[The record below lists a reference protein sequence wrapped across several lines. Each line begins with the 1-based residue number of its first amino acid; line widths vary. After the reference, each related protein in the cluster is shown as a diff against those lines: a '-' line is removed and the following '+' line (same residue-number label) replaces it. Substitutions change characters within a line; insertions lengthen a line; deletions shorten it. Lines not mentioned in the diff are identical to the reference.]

1 MKVALILT
9 GHLRC
14 WDQVFPNTKEMI
26 LDRWNPDVFIHAWDE
41 QAWWDPHSKEG
52 FVANSPKIDTAAVQE
67 AYKPVSM
74 VFEDFEPYRAGFEQ
88 HAEMYE
94 NHFHVKRNI
103 ISMFYK
109 LHKGVELM
117 NDYTARTGKHYDLVI
132 RMRPDMVFKHQL
144 PDFDNNKFYT
154 ILHRN
159 HLGQGTGDML
169 QVSNPWL
176 MTIFSNMLTAL
187 PALYR
192 ETNVLCPHIIS
203 EHLFRRMSFPWEE
216 VAIDKML
223 MHTPKGEYAHKQTYG
238 YQ

>member
-26 LDRWNPDVFIHAWDE
+26 IDRWNPDVFIHAWDE
-41 QAWWDPHSKEG
+41 QSWWDPHSKEG
-52 FVANSPKIDTAAVQE
+52 FVANSPKIDIEAVAK
-67 AYKPVSM
+67 AYNPKGM
-74 VFEDFEPYRAGFEQ
+74 QFEYFEPYRSGFDQ
-88 HAEMYE
+88 HAERYQ

-103 ISMFYK
+103 LSMFYK

-117 NDYTARTGKHYDLVI
+117 NDYTAKTGVHYDLVI
-132 RMRPDMVFKHQL
+132 RMRPDMVFKSPL
-144 PDFDNNKFYT
+144 PEFDPSKFYT
-154 ILHRN
+154 IKHRN

-176 MTIFSNMLTAL
+176 MTIFSNMLTVL
-187 PALYR
+187 PAIYS
-192 ETNVLCPHIIS
+192 ETNILCPHIVS
-203 EHLFRRMSFPWEE
+203 EHFFRKMNYPWEE
-216 VAIDKML
+216 IEVDKML
-223 MHTPKGEYAHKQTYG
+223 MHTPRGEYAPKQSYG